1 VAEIDGR
8 PEPGW
13 WSAMTRG
20 LRRTCPRCGIG
31 RMFKG
36 YLTARDSCAIC
47 GLAFE
52 PLRADDAPAYF
63 TLFIVG
69 HIAIGGLLFV
79 EKLAHPPM
87 GLEALVFGPGAILLT
102 LGLLPVI
109 KGAVMGAIYASHAG
123 DRRFPAE

>member
-1 VAEIDGR
+1 MAEFDGG

-13 WSAMTRG
+13 WSALTRG
-20 LRRTCPRCGIG
+20 LRRACPRCGIG
-31 RMFKG
+31 RMFQG
-36 YLTARDSCAIC
+36 YLTARENCATC

-87 GLEALVFGPGAILLT
+87 ALEAILFGPGAIILT
-102 LGLLPVI
+102 LGLLPFI

-123 DRRFPAE
+123 ERRHPAE